1 MILDRRF
8 GNLAIEKGFITKY
21 ELYEALRSQQ
31 QEKEG
36 DEHPRYIG
44 KILEDLGY
52 MTDEQIEEVLGI
64 GSLTPMDKKQRIL
77 CKVVLSHSL
86 KSEAGKQY
94 LIECLG
100 LESIEI
106 AQNLLEKMSE
116 K

>member
-1 MILDRRF
+1 
-8 GNLAIEKGFITKY
+8 LAVEKGFINKN

-31 QEKEG
+31 TEREG
-36 DEHPRYIG
+36 DEPPRYTG

-52 MTDEQIEEVLGI
+52 MTNEQIELVLGI
-64 GSLTPMDKKQRIL
+64 GGLMPLDKKQRIL

-86 KSEAGKQY
+86 KSETGKRY
-94 LIECLG
+94 LIEHLG
-100 LESIEI
+100 SESIEI